1 MTVSVVSAAE
11 TRPPAASRFEA
22 LGPGGSSSPSG
33 PASGPIGS
41 DPARFGLW
49 VLLGS
54 IAMLFIGF
62 TSALVF
68 RRAAADWVPMS
79 APPLVWVNTAV
90 LALSSVALETARR
103 RLRGVRYEGV
113 QSWIS
118 VTGLLG
124 ALFVAGQVQ
133 AWRQLVAQGVFLSS
147 DPHSAF
153 FYVLT
158 GVHVVHVL
166 AALVW
171 FTTVFVRVRR
181 RAYAPGG
188 DGLALFA
195 TFWHFLGGLWAYLLF
210 VLFVL

>member
-1 MTVSVVSAAE
+1 MMSSVARDAAL
-11 TRPPAASRFEA
+11 PQASRFDTV
-22 LGPGGSSSPSG
+22 GPGGPSEG
-33 PASGPIGS
+33 QPRGELGS

-49 VLLGS
+49 VLLGT

-68 RRAAADWVPMS
+68 RRAAADWVPMH
-79 APPLVWVNTAV
+79 APALVWVNSV
-90 LALSSVALETARR
+90 LLALSSVALEVARR
-103 RLRGVRYEGV
+103 RLRGVKYEGV
-113 QSWIS
+113 LRWVG
-118 VTGLLG
+118 VTGVLG

-133 AWRQLVAQGVFLSS
+133 AWRQLAAQGVFMST

-153 FYVLT
+153 FYMLT

-171 FTTVFVRVRR
+171 FLTVWVRVRR
-181 RAYAPGG
+181 RAYAPGS
-188 DGLALFA
+188 DGLGLFA
-195 TFWHFLGGLWAYLLF
+195 TFWHFLGGLWIYLLV